1 MMTTAIT
8 IGWPE
13 LLPLATYCALMSG
26 TPGPN
31 NVLLTSSGANF
42 GYRRTLPHILGIVIG
57 GAGLTMA
64 ACLGL
69 GALLSAWPVLRRGL
83 QVAGAL
89 YLLWLA
95 WRLWGSA
102 VGRAEMRRPLSFTQG
117 AAFQLVN
124 PKSWT
129 RAITVAAVFM
139 PRGAEP
145 VQGALFV
152 SGAGMLIGLPCISMW
167 ALFGVAIRRVLDD
180 PRRRRVFNAIM
191 ALTLAVLALLFL
203 R

>member
-1 MMTTAIT
+1 MTTQLND
-8 IGWPE
+8 
-13 LLPLATYCALMSG
+13 LLPFATYCALMSG

-31 NVLLTSSGANF
+31 NVMLTSSGAHF
-42 GYRRTLPHILGIVIG
+42 GYRRTLPHILGIALG
-57 GAGLTMA
+57 SAGLTLL

-69 GALLSAWPVLRRGL
+69 GVVFDAWPVLQRVL
-83 QVAGAL
+83 QVSGAL

-95 WRLWGSA
+95 WRLLDSA
-102 VGRAEMRRPLSFTQG
+102 MGRADLERPFTFAQG

-139 PRGAEP
+139 PHGLPAW
-145 VQGALFV
+145 QAAFFV
-152 SGAGMLIGLPCISMW
+152 SGIGMLIALPCISMW
-167 ALFGVAIRRVLDD
+167 ALFGVAIRRFLAD